1 MSITLKQDYNKG
13 LRMAKPTVLGKTT
26 VKPPRGSLGAISN
39 IPSQI
44 IPPLNTNI
52 QFSILPQF
60 KLSAHPGLAAIDK
73 TKIPEE
79 FNWRENGGK
88 KRKLIST
95 PGNQMLCGSCWAIS
109 AAGIVADNH
118 VVSGNVDWKPDLSTT
133 WCLACY
139 PQLQCQGG
147 NPAKLYQDI
156 SEHGIATNTVM
167 SDITLSLFLLKPKKT
182 VLINKHI
189 YGCTFK
195 FFQWYCSN
203 YNLKLI
209 VEDLTKKNIVDLP
222 KADFVFFETPTNPFL
237 FSIDIK
243 KISNY
248 FKKKNKN
255 CLIVVDNTWATPLF
269 QNPCKLGADIS
280 LHSATKYLSGHS
292 DVMGG
297 IVLTNNEII
306 CNKLRNIRF
315 LTGTILDPNSAW
327 LLRRSLHTLEVRLE
341 KQSDT
346 TKKIVKFLKGRIEVK
361 KVYYPEVDGKQ
372 LTEYATLVFLEVNKK
387 ITAQYKS
394 FCKHLKYFSTGT
406 GMACVTSM
414 IAQPFTGSHASMED
428 DEKRDM
434 GLDHSLIRLSF
445 GMENADDLIADLKN
459 AFDKVK

>member
-1 MSITLKQDYNKG
+1 MSKITKALNIRAD
-13 LRMAKPTVLGKTT
+13 
-26 VKPPRGSLGAISN
+26 ISN
-39 IPSQI
+39 AHPAATPIFQNSAFEAHSDYFYTRKNNP
-44 IPPLNTNI
+44 NI
-52 QFSILPQF
+52 QEFEDAVKMLEGTE
-60 KLSAHPGLAAIDK
+60 HGLA
-73 TKIPEE
+73 TTT
-79 FNWRENGGK
+79 G
-88 KRKLIST
+88 
-95 PGNQMLCGSCWAIS
+95 MS
-109 AAGIVADNH
+109 A
-118 VVSGNVDWKPDLSTT
+118 
-133 WCLACY
+133 
-139 PQLQCQGG
+139 
-147 NPAKLYQDI
+147 
-156 SEHGIATNTVM
+156 
-167 SDITLSLFLLKPKKT
+167 ITLSLFLLKPNKT

-346 TKKIVKFLKGRIEVK
+346 TKKIVMFLKGRIEVK